1 MKSIITIVM
10 ALITTLGVSAR
21 TLIVYYSYT
30 NNIASIVN
38 ELQSKIEAD
47 ILKIEPTEKGL
58 DYAADNY
65 AVGSSQ
71 IAAIRNN
78 PDNLD
83 SYPPIDPVNVNL
95 SEYDCIIIGAPLWWS
110 SMAAPLQTFLFKH
123 GGEMVGKNICLI
135 VSSASSGIS
144 GVEADARRL
153 IPNGTFIKPSLWIRS
168 AQTQNAGT
176 LLDDW
181 LESINYKHLTS
192 GITGIGQDR
201 SDKYTVYSISGMPL
215 IIDAESTDEL
225 AYGIY
230 IVNGKKVII
239 SK

>member
-1 MKSIITIVM
+1 
-10 ALITTLGVSAR
+10 
-21 TLIVYYSYT
+21 
-30 NNIASIVN
+30 
-38 ELQSKIEAD
+38 
-47 ILKIEPTEKGL
+47 
-58 DYAADNY
+58 
-65 AVGSSQ
+65 
-71 IAAIRNN
+71 
-78 PDNLD
+78 
-83 SYPPIDPVNVNL
+83 
-95 SEYDCIIIGAPLWWS
+95 
-110 SMAAPLQTFLFKH
+110 
-123 GGEMVGKNICLI
+123 MVGKNICLI

-181 LESINYKHLTS
+181 LENINYKHLTS

-215 IIDAESTDEL
+215 LIDAESTDEL